1 VTKIEHKEVFSGLL
15 PILGIGLPYK
25 KLDRNYLLMNKALK
39 AHVEALPS

>member
-1 VTKIEHKEVFSGLL
+1 VFSGLL

-25 KLDRNYLLMNKALK
+25 KLDRNYLLMNEALK